1 MPVKLFIAFLLYFSL
16 SLFVYASAADIKTI
30 HVKDNLYVLISPH
43 GGNVTVSV
51 GEDGTFLIDDQLADR
66 SEIIQAAAKEINKQD
81 IKFILNTHY
90 HFDHSGNNEFFG
102 EKNAIIVAHDN
113 VRQRLSTRQF
123 ITYFKR
129 EMLPMAKV
137 GLPTVTFA
145 DNMTLHYNNDDIRF
159 IHTPAAHTDGDVVAH
174 FTQSNV
180 IVGGDLLFNGFYP
193 FIDTE
198 HGGSIKGLIAGVDVM
213 LNIAQADTIIIP
225 GHGGIMNK
233 IELQA
238 YRYMLATITAKIEAL
253 INAGKTLEQVISEQ
267 PTAEFDEK
275 LGGGLISP
283 DTFVSVI
290 YNNLTM

>member
-1 MPVKLFIAFLLYFSL
+1 MKLFSTFLFMTLAIS
-16 SLFVYASAADIKTI
+16 SVHAAEGIETI
-30 HVKDNLYVLISPH
+30 QAKDNLYVLVSPH

-51 GEDGTFLIDDQLADR
+51 GEDGTFLIDDQLATR
-66 SEIIQAAAKEINKQD
+66 SEIIQTAAKEINNQD

-102 EKNAIIVAHDN
+102 EKDAIIVAHDN

-129 EMLPMAKV
+129 EMRPMARV

-159 IHTPAAHTDGDVVAH
+159 IHTPAAHTDGDVIAH
-174 FTQSNV
+174 FTQINV

-193 FIDTE
+193 FIDSE

-213 LNIAQADTIIIP
+213 LVIANSDTVIIP
-225 GHGGIMNK
+225 GHGAIMNK
-233 IELQA
+233 GDLQA
-238 YRYMLATITAKIEAL
+238 YRDMLATISADIETA
-253 INAGKTLEQVISEQ
+253 INAGKTLEQTIADK
-267 PTAEFDEK
+267 PTAAFDKK
-275 LGGGLISP
+275 LGGGIIPP
-283 DTFVSVI
+283 DAFVTTL
-290 YNNLTM
+290 YNSLRM